1 MVHANVYVMAAS
13 FPYLYNQAH
22 APAVGSRPS
31 TLIQKYLCDSL
42 VFGYI
47 KFNLHVSEILLNF
60 VIRHFI

>member
-13 FPYLYNQAH
+13 FPHPYLYNQAH

-31 TLIQKYLCDSL
+31 TLIQKYLCDGL

-47 KFNLHVSEILLNF
+47 KFNLYVSEILLNF
-60 VIRHFI
+60 RL